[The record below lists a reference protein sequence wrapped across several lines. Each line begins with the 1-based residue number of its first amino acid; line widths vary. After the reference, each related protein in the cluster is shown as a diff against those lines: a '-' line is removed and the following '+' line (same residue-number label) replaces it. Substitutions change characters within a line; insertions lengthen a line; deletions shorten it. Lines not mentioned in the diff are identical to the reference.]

1 MIQVLLVDYKPSLST
16 LKCRR
21 WIAKSTD
28 VEELVE
34 NERYIGCGE
43 NMFDLNTFQVVK
55 NSIDIFPKTRLN
67 LSLSTNDVITDKI
80 PPYFKQYMLQLA
92 NYDDDLQYFLF
103 NIQQYY
109 LQLILN
115 TVGSHI
121 IWWS

>member
-1 MIQVLLVDYKPSLST
+1 
-16 LKCRR
+16 
-21 WIAKSTD
+21 
-28 VEELVE
+28 
-34 NERYIGCGE
+34 
-43 NMFDLNTFQVVK
+43 MFDLNTFQVVK

-92 NYDDDLQYFLF
+92 NYDDDLQYFF
-103 NIQQYY
+103 SNIQQYY

>member
-1 MIQVLLVDYKPSLST
+1 
-16 LKCRR
+16 
-21 WIAKSTD
+21 
-28 VEELVE
+28 
-34 NERYIGCGE
+34 
-43 NMFDLNTFQVVK
+43 MFDLNTFQVVK

-109 LQLILN
+109 LQLVLN